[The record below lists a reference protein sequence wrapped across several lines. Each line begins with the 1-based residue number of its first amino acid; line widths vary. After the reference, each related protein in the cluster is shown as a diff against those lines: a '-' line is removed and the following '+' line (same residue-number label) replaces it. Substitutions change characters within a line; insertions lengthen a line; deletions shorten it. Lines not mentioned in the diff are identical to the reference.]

1 MPAAS
6 PADHADNAPERA
18 ARRYDPERRRR
29 IIASALEVI
38 ARHGVEGASIRLVAK
53 EADVP
58 LGSMTYH
65 FRGRE
70 ELLYEAMQSFIDELS
85 ALTFPRLET
94 AKTREEALEVLSDYL
109 CWPVDKRLLLLTYEL
124 YAYAARNEAVKPLV
138 AEFQEKVRLELMR
151 FFPKHVASI
160 LNALV
165 DGACIHRAYDE
176 DPPAREEYLE
186 VIRRLAGLSPH

>member
-1 MPAAS
+1 MPDAS
-6 PADHADNAPERA
+6 PADHADKAPERA
-18 ARRYDPERRRR
+18 SRRYDPERRRR

-38 ARHGVEGASIRLVAK
+38 ARQGVEGASIRLVAK

-65 FRGRE
+65 FRGRD
-70 ELLYEAMQSFIDELS
+70 ELLFEAMQSFIEELS
-85 ALTFPRLET
+85 AITFPRLE
-94 AKTREEALEVLSDYL
+94 AAWNQEEALEVLSDYL

-138 AEFQEKVRLELMR
+138 SEFHEKVRRELMR

-160 LNALV
+160 LDALS

-176 DPPAREEYLE
+176 HPPKREEYLE
-186 VIRRLAGLSPH
+186 VIRRLAGC